1 MSSAPG
7 EKQGAQSADLPTS
20 GGGSED
26 GLLEALLFMARFHDR
41 PLTAEAAVAGLPLA
55 GKPLTPALLERSA
68 RRAGLST
75 RVVEMPWQRLDAS
88 LLPAILLLKDDHC
101 LILLGNLS
109 DDCVRVVH
117 PLMPDGETTMTVAAL
132 SEAYLG
138 TAILLKPRYRV
149 EARSRA
155 GIEKKP
161 SHWFWGVM
169 KENLSLYR
177 DVMVAAALINLFA
190 LALPIF
196 TMNVYDRV
204 VPNQAIETLWV
215 LAAGVLLVICGDLIL
230 RTMRSHV
237 VDLAG
242 ARVDVR
248 LSADIMERVLGLR
261 MEYRPVSAGSFASNL
276 RAFEMVRD
284 FIASASVTA
293 LIDLPYLMIF
303 LIVIFWIAPLMVAPV
318 VVLMLLVLVHSWMVQ
333 RRMRR
338 LTEQTYQASAQRN
351 ATLIESLVGLETLKS
366 IGAEGH
372 MQRKWEESANFLAR
386 TNARLK
392 FMGTS
397 AMNGVQWAQ
406 QVLSVV
412 VIITGV
418 YLIGEGKLSMGGL
431 IACSMLASRA
441 MAPLAQTTGLITQ
454 YHNALTALT
463 SLNEVMA
470 RPIERPL
477 EANFVER
484 KGFSGDIRFTDVT
497 FHYGENGLQSLRNVS
512 FHLNVGEKVAILGRT
527 GSGKSTLLRL
537 LLGLY
542 HPLGGSVQIDGIDS
556 RQLDPAELR
565 SHISYVPQDSAL
577 FYGTLRQNLVM
588 GNPHAEDEDLLRA
601 ASIAGLLEFVNQHP
615 QGFDMLI
622 GERGESLSGGQRQA
636 VSLARALIRQAPII
650 LLDEPTSAMDH
661 TSEEGVKKQLREYA
675 SDKTL
680 LVVTHRTSLLDLVD
694 RIIVLDQGRIVA
706 DGPKAQVV
714 EALRQ
719 GRIGRAQS

>member
-1 MSSAPG
+1 MSATASSGKETPG
-7 EKQGAQSADLPTS
+7 GAAVDA
-20 GGGSED
+20 
-26 GLLEALLFMARFHDR
+26 LLEALLFIARFHHR
-41 PLTAEAAVAGLPLA
+41 PLTAESALAGLPLA
-55 GKPLTPALLERSA
+55 GKPLSPALVERSA

-75 RVVEMPWQRLDAS
+75 RIVTMPWDHLDEP
-88 LLPAILLLKDDHC
+88 LLPAILLLKDNQC
-101 LILLGNLS
+101 LVMLS
-109 DDCVRVVH
+109 RHATGRVRVVN
-117 PLMPDGETTMTVAAL
+117 PLIPEAE
-132 SEAYLG
+132 SEISAESLAERYSG

-149 EARSRA
+149 EARSKMDMPA
-155 GIEKKP
+155 KNG
-161 SHWFWGVM
+161 HWFWGVLRD
-169 KENLSLYR
+169 NLSLYR

-190 LALPIF
+190 LALPVF

-215 LAAGVLLVICGDLIL
+215 LAIGVLLVICGDLVL

-237 VDLAG
+237 VDLAS
-242 ARVDVR
+242 ARVDIR
-248 LSADIMERVLGLR
+248 LSADIMERVLGIR

-276 RAFEMVRD
+276 RAFELVRD
-284 FIASASVTA
+284 FITSASVTA
-293 LIDLPYLMIF
+293 LIDLPYLVIF
-303 LIVIFWIAPLMVAPV
+303 LAVIFWIAPMMVAPV
-318 VVLMLLVLVHSWMVQ
+318 MGLMAGVLFYSWLVQ
-333 RRMRR
+333 RRMRH

-351 ATLIESLVGLETLKS
+351 ATLIETLVGLETLKA
-366 IGAEGH
+366 IGAEGT

-386 TNARLK
+386 MNARLK

-397 AMNGVQWAQ
+397 AMNVVQWAQ
-406 QVLSVV
+406 QILSVV

-418 YLIGEGKLSMGGL
+418 YLIGEGELSMGGL

-454 YHNALTALT
+454 YHNAATALV

-484 KGFSGDIRFTDVT
+484 NGFSGDIRFSDVS
-497 FHYGENGLQSLRNVS
+497 FQYGEMGLQSLRNVS
-512 FHLNVGEKVAILGRT
+512 FHLSVGEKVAILGRT

-542 HPLGGSVQIDGIDS
+542 HPTGGSVQIDGIDA

-565 SHISYVPQDSAL
+565 NHISYVPQDSAL

-588 GNPHAEDEDLLRA
+588 GNPHAEDDDLLRA

-615 QGFDMLI
+615 QGFDMVI

-636 VSLARALIRQAPII
+636 VALARALIRQAPII

-661 TSEEGVKKQLREYA
+661 TSEEVVKKQLRDYA

-694 RIIVLDQGRIVA
+694 RIIVLDQGRVVA

-714 EALRQ
+714 DALRQ